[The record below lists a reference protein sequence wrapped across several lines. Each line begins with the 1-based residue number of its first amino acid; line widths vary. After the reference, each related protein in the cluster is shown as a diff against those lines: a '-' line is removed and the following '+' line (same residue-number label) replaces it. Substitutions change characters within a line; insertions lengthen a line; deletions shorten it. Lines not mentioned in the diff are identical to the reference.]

1 MPYSLIS
8 LSDLQNLPFDTVID
22 VRSPAEFA
30 LDHLPGAINL
40 PVLDDDE
47 RAKVGTIYVQDS
59 AFKARKIGAA
69 LVARNAARHIEET
82 LSDYGKGWKPLIYCW
97 RGGQRSGSFTTI
109 LKQVGWRAEV
119 IDGGYRS
126 YRRLVNTALYETAFP
141 APVVL
146 LDGNT
151 GSAKT
156 DVLAT
161 LAQRRVQVIDLEGLA
176 NHRGS
181 LFGAMP
187 GGQPSQKA
195 FETALAEQVTLLDPT
210 RPVVIEAESA
220 KVGDRLVPASLWA
233 AMRVAPRLEIQ
244 APLAARAKYLV
255 RAYHDMV
262 ADAAILAQTL
272 NRLRPYH
279 SSTQIDAWHG
289 LAQAGEMEQLAREL
303 MALHYDSR
311 YGKARERA
319 AEITPLPV
327 AALEPQDISDLAD
340 QIAKRIDTAGI

>member
-1 MPYSLIS
+1 MAYTLTSLCDLRD
-8 LSDLQNLPFDTVID
+8 LSFDTIID
-22 VRSPAEFA
+22 VRSPAEYA

-40 PVLDDDE
+40 PVLDDAQ
-47 RAKVGTIYVQDS
+47 RAIVGTIYVQES

-69 LVARNAARHIEET
+69 LVARNAAHHIET
-82 LSDYGKGWKPLIYCW
+82 SLLDHDKAWKPLIYCW

-109 LKQVGWRAEV
+109 LKQVGWRAKV
-119 IDGGYRS
+119 LDGGYRS
-126 YRRLVNTALYETAFP
+126 YRRFVNTALYETPFP
-141 APVVL
+141 APVIL

-156 DVLAT
+156 EVLAA
-161 LAQRRVQVIDLEGLA
+161 LAERDVQMIDLEGLA

-181 LFGAMP
+181 LFGAMA

-195 FETALAEQVTLLDPT
+195 FESLLAQQVTQLDPT

-220 KVGDRLVPASLWA
+220 RVGERLVPASLWA
-233 AMRVAPRLEIQ
+233 AMRAAPRLEIQ

-262 ADAAILAQTL
+262 ADPVMLAQTL
-272 NRLRPYH
+272 DRLRPYH
-279 SSTQIDAWHG
+279 SGAQIDMWQG
-289 LAQAGEMEQLAREL
+289 LAQAGDMEQLAREL

-319 AEITPLPV
+319 ENITPLPV
-327 AALEPQDISDLAD
+327 TGLEPQDIADLAD
-340 QIAKRIDTAGI
+340 LIVTQVQPPE